1 MIQPLVV
8 SHAAC
13 AGHAPENTLAGLRL
27 ALHMG
32 AEAIEIDVH
41 LSADGIPVLMHDDSV
56 DRTTDGRG
64 AVASLTVAEL
74 RELDAGARSPF
85 ETFRGEKVPTLAEA
99 LELTHGRALL
109 IIEIKPPDIEE
120 AVLEVVHRAGALDWA
135 MIWSFH
141 PGVVAE
147 VRRREPRV
155 PAGLLTLS
163 LSDAIAQQALELNA
177 QATSVFYQNLSE
189 ERVRLAHRKAL
200 AVHAWTT
207 DQPPEMRRLAAAG
220 VDGIVTNFPDRARS
234 FLRSFAA
241 SWPR

>member
-1 MIQPLVV
+1 MSQPLVI

-32 AEAIEIDVH
+32 VDAIEIDVH
-41 LSADGIPVLMHDDSV
+41 LSADGIPVLIHDDSV

-64 AVASLTVAEL
+64 PVASLTLAEL

-99 LELTHGRALL
+99 MELTRGRALL
-109 IIEIKPPDIEE
+109 VIEIKPPDIEE
-120 AVLEVVHRAGALDWA
+120 GVLEAVRRAGALDWA

-147 VRRREPRV
+147 VRRREPRL

-163 LSDAIAQQALELNA
+163 LSDAIAQQALELGA
-177 QATSVFYQNLSE
+177 QAAGVFYQNLSE
-189 ERVRLAHRKAL
+189 ERVRLAHRRAL
-200 AVHAWTT
+200 AVHAWTA
-207 DQPPEMRRLAAAG
+207 DQPPEVRRLAAAG
-220 VDGIVTNFPDRARS
+220 VDGIVTNFPDRAKS
-234 FLRSFAA
+234 FLRSLEAA
-241 SWPR
+241 WPH

>member
-1 MIQPLVV
+1 MSQPLVI

-32 AEAIEIDVH
+32 SDGIEIDVH

-64 AVASLTVAEL
+64 AVASLTLAEL
-74 RELDAGARSPF
+74 QELDAGARSPF
-85 ETFRGEKVPTLAEA
+85 ESFRGERVPTLAEA
-99 LELTHGRALL
+99 LELSRGRTLL
-109 IIEIKPPDIEE
+109 VIEIKPPHIEE
-120 AVLEVVHRAGALDWA
+120 AVLQVVRRAEALDWA

-147 VRRREPRV
+147 VRRREPRL

-163 LSDAIAQQALELNA
+163 LGDTVAQQALELGA
-177 QATSVFYQNLSE
+177 QAVGVFHQNLSE
-189 ERVRLAHRKAL
+189 DRVRLAHRKAL
-200 AVHAWTT
+200 AVHAWTA
-207 DQPPEMRRLAAAG
+207 DQPPEMRKLAAAG

-234 FLRSFAA
+234 LLRSFAA

>member
-1 MIQPLVV
+1 MSQPIVV

-32 AEAIEIDVH
+32 VDAIEIDVH
-41 LSADGIPVLMHDDSV
+41 LSADGVPVLMHDDSV

-64 AVASLTVAEL
+64 PVASLTLTEL
-74 RELDAGARSPF
+74 RELDAGARAPF
-85 ETFRGEKVPTLAEA
+85 ETFRSEKIPTLAQA
-99 LELTHGRALL
+99 LELTCGRALL
-109 IIEIKPPDIEE
+109 VIEIKPSDIEE
-120 AVLEVVHRAGALDWA
+120 PVLEVVRRAEALDWA
-135 MIWSFH
+135 MVWSFH

-147 VRRREPRV
+147 VRRREPRL

-163 LSDAIAQQALELNA
+163 LSDAIAQQALELGA

-200 AVHAWTT
+200 AVHAWTA
-207 DQPPEMRRLAAAG
+207 DQPPEMRRLVAAG

-234 FLRSFAA
+234 LLRSLEAT
-241 SWPR
+241 WPR

>member
-1 MIQPLVV
+1 MSQPLVV

-32 AEAIEIDVH
+32 ADAIEVDVH
-41 LSADGIPVLMHDDSV
+41 LSADGIPILMHDDSV

-64 AVASLTVAEL
+64 TVASLTLSEL

-85 ETFRGEKVPTLAEA
+85 EAFRGEKVPTLAEA
-99 LELTHGRALL
+99 LEVSRGRALL
-109 IIEIKPPDIEE
+109 VIEIKPPDIEE
-120 AVLEVVHRAGALDWA
+120 AVLEVVRHAEALDWA

-141 PGVVAE
+141 PSVVAE

-155 PAGLLTLS
+155 PAGLLTLN
-163 LSDAIAQQALELNA
+163 LSDAIAQQALELGA
-177 QATSVFYQNLSE
+177 QATGVFHQNVSE
-189 ERVRLAHRKAL
+189 ERVRVAHRKAL
-200 AVHAWTT
+200 AVHAWTA
-207 DQPPEMRRLAAAG
+207 DQPPDMRRLAAAG

-234 FLRSFAA
+234 LLQAFAA